1 MGGHGSWE
9 TSLLCSPF
17 SWKRN
22 KATLYAAAAKSLQS
36 CPTLCDPMDCSL
48 PGSSVH
54 RIFQARGLEWGAIA
68 FSGHSLYPPPIR
80 ELYMKA
86 TIKGRAFACKAIIA
100 RLKTVQSFHPFN
112 FVIPYSRE
120 ESVVSSGRLVSK
132 FLWKCLLCAS
142 ACSHISIPG
151 TWSLGKKDVF
161 KDLSTRL
168 VMA

>member
-1 MGGHGSWE
+1 MVLERLAYCVPPFPGKE
-9 TSLLCSPF
+9 IKPLFMRLLLSHFSRVRLFATPWTAAYQAPPSTGFSRQEDWSGVPLPSP
-17 SWKRN
+17 
-22 KATLYAAAAKSLQS
+22 ATLY
-36 CPTLCDPMDCSL
+36 T
-48 PGSSVH
+48 
-54 RIFQARGLEWGAIA
+54 
-68 FSGHSLYPPPIR
+68 PPPIR

-151 TWSLGKKDVF
+151 T
-161 KDLSTRL
+161 
-168 VMA
+168 